1 MATIRDVARLAGVS
15 ISTVSLALNGTGPVS
30 ADTHRKVWD
39 AAKAVGYTPNPLA
52 QSLKIGRTRMVGMV
66 VGDISNPFFGR
77 LLKEVERSMIEH
89 GHLLLVSDSG
99 VDPERERAILDTLVA
114 QRVAGIILTP
124 VGTSR
129 EHVEFLK
136 SLKTPLVLLDHKL
149 SGIDVDTVTSDNL
162 LASAMLTEHVI
173 RFGHRRIA
181 HIAGNKGLWTAE
193 RRKDGFRSTMAAA
206 GLEVDESLI
215 VDGDFNGERAYAETM
230 RLLTRPDRPTAII
243 AANNVMALG
252 ALQAMIDLGFRCP
265 EDVSLLTVDDVPWGN
280 VIQPRITMVAQDVDE
295 IARVTS
301 ELLIERIRAGG
312 APLPARDRVL
322 IPRLVIGQS
331 CAPPPA
337 VGASVPAAQ

>member
-30 ADTHRKVWD
+30 ADTQKKVWD
-39 AAKAVGYTPNPLA
+39 AANAVGYSPNPLA
-52 QSLKIGRTRMVGMV
+52 QSLKIGRTRLIGMV

-77 LLKEVERSMIEH
+77 MLKAVERAMLEH
-89 GHLLLVSDSG
+89 GHLLVVSDSG
-99 VDPERERAILDTLVA
+99 VDPERERAILETLVA

-124 VGTSR
+124 VGTSK
-129 EHVEFLK
+129 EHIEFLQ
-136 SLKTPLVLLDHKL
+136 SLETPMVLVDHKL
-149 SGIDVDTVTSDNL
+149 EGLEADTITSDNV

-181 HIAGNKGLWTAE
+181 HIAGNAGLWTAE

-206 GLEVDESLI
+206 GLDVDESLI
-215 VDGDFNGERAYAETM
+215 VDGDFDGERAYAETM
-230 RLLTRPDRPTAII
+230 RLLTRADRPTAII

-301 ELLIERIRAGG
+301 DFLLDRIRAGG
-312 APLPARDRVL
+312 APMPARNHVL

-331 CAPPPA
+331 CAPP
-337 VGASVPAAQ
+337 SVP

>member
-30 ADTHRKVWD
+30 ADTQKKVWD
-39 AAKAVGYTPNPLA
+39 AANAVGYSPNPLA
-52 QSLKIGRTRMVGMV
+52 QSLKIGRTRLIGMV

-77 LLKEVERSMIEH
+77 MLKAVERAMLEH
-89 GHLLLVSDSG
+89 GHLLVVSDSG
-99 VDPERERAILDTLVA
+99 VDPERERAILETLVA

-124 VGTSR
+124 VGTSK
-129 EHVEFLK
+129 EHIEFLQ
-136 SLKTPLVLLDHKL
+136 SLETPMVLVDHKL
-149 SGIDVDTVTSDNL
+149 EGLEADTITSDNV

-181 HIAGNKGLWTAE
+181 HIAGNAGLWTAE

-206 GLEVDESLI
+206 GLDVDESLI
-215 VDGDFNGERAYAETM
+215 VDGDFDGERAYAETM
-230 RLLTRPDRPTAII
+230 RLLTRADRPTAII

-295 IARVTS
+295 IARVTGDF
-301 ELLIERIRAGG
+301 LLDRIRAGG
-312 APLPARDRVL
+312 APMPARNHVL

-331 CAPPPA
+331 CAPP
-337 VGASVPAAQ
+337 SVP